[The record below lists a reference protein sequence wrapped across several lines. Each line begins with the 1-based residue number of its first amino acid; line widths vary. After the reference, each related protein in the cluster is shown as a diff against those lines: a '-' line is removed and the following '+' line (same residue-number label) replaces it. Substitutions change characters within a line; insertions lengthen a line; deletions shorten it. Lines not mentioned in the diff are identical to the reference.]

1 MSAAPSRPQGHSA
14 GKPQPDFKPVPR
26 WSASRSLLLGLLLLP
41 VALAALRAGAGQV
54 VAIVY
59 GTASLLTF
67 IGYWEDKRRAR
78 KDLRRIPESSL
89 HLGELLGGWPGA
101 FVARSLFRHKTQ
113 KRCFRL
119 VYALI
124 VTSHLYVACDT
135 LLGWRIRDL
144 VINGFASLFS

>member
-113 KRCFRL
+113 KPVFTVIL
-119 VYALI
+119 VAATILWGAI
-124 VTSHLYVACDT
+124 AVWA
-135 LLGWRIRDL
+135 LLG
-144 VINGFASLFS
+144 